1 MKKLCMLLAVVFLTL
16 SCVPA
21 FAAWGGG
28 RGGGRGG
35 DRYVYRNH
43 RYYRESGYW
52 WDFGVTALA
61 VGAIL
66 ASRPDNGRYVVIN
79 GQSYY
84 YCDGNYY
91 QQVPQGYVIVQQPVV
106 VSAPATN
113 YYVAPAAPVVVQA
126 PAGEGQPIEV
136 NVPNSD
142 GTFTKITLFKH
153 GNGYKGPQGEFYQ
166 GNPTVDQLRALYGR

>member
-1 MKKLCMLLAVVFLTL
+1 MKKLCVLLAVVFMTL

-21 FAAWGGG
+21 FADWGHDRHDNG
-28 RGGGRGG
+28 
-35 DRYVYRNH
+35 RYVYRDH
-43 RYYRESGYW
+43 RYYREGAW
-52 WDFGVTALA
+52 WDFGITALA

-91 QQVPQGYVIVQQPVV
+91 QQIPQGYIIVQPPVV
-106 VSAPATN
+106 VAAPATN
-113 YYVAPAAPVVVQA
+113 YYVAPTAPAAPVIVQA

-142 GTFTKITLFKH
+142 GTFTKVTLFRH
-153 GNGYKGPQGEFYQ
+153 GSGYKGPQGEYYQ